1 MGREEIRRRL
11 MKELGDAQSAYN
23 AANARFNVLV
33 KEVPAGIPAP
43 DGSLRIW
50 QAGIESRLNF
60 EKYTRAVRRYSEF
73 ALHGTIPEDL
83 QDLENSN

>member
-1 MGREEIRRRL
+1 MDKDEIRRRL

-33 KEVPAGIPAP
+33 KEVPSGIPAP
-43 DGSLRIW
+43 DGSLRIRE
-50 QAGIESRLNF
+50 AGIESRLNF
-60 EKYTRAVRRYSEF
+60 EKYTGAMKRYSEF
-73 ALHGTIPEDL
+73 ALLGTLPEDL